1 MITLLVYSSK
11 HMPHLIMLQKIIKPD
26 VDLLNISND
35 QEQFIDKMG
44 HKRKAGTDINKRF
57 VVKRVRRL
65 KSNIYTKGTKLSQDT

>member
-1 MITLLVYSSK
+1 M
-11 HMPHLIMLQKIIKPD
+11 HHLIMLQKIIKPG

-44 HKRKAGTDINKRF
+44 HKGKAGTDISKRL
-57 VVKRVRRL
+57 VIKKVRRL